1 VLVRVVDDHGG
12 RTLLTAG
19 GEAASRTPQEVF
31 QHHAEALVAGDMD
44 GIVSDYSDDA
54 VFVIS

>member
-1 VLVRVVDDHGG
+1 MVTVADPNVTTSGG
-12 RTLLTAG
+12 AV
-19 GEAASRTPQEVF
+19 SRTPQEVF